1 MLKVSKSTYSS
12 KSGSIFILE
21 KSMLSFGVKNPL
33 LSPEA
38 AFVFSP
44 SGFPSADSPVSA
56 FADGADEA
64 PLRRVENPFQRIF

>member
-1 MLKVSKSTYSS
+1 
-12 KSGSIFILE
+12 
-21 KSMLSFGVKNPL
+21 MLSFGVKNPL